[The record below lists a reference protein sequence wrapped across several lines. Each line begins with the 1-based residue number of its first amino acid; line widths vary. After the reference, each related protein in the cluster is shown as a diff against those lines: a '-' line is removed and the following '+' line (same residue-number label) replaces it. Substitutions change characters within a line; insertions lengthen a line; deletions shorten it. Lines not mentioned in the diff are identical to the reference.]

1 MSESNRTDMLS
12 CTATVENGQENQ
24 DCSKRGFI
32 RKKLLSIQ
40 AFVAFVG
47 IALCGQSALATYNK
61 SVLTS
66 IEKRFGITSSLAG
79 FIAGAFNIGNL
90 LFVVAVSKLSS
101 KYSRPRFI
109 AVGSLIIAVG
119 GLINAVPHFIHGVY
133 KPSATN
139 TTANADT
146 ADCTGSSSEYPYL
159 FVILVL
165 GQILEGIGA
174 TVHIP
179 LGSSYIDDYASTYN
193 SPLYLGTLFV
203 LQNFGAGSGYLMGS
217 WTSNLYVDFEKVQP
231 ENYPVSKD
239 DEKRWVGAWWLGF
252 LIIGIFVIFTSIP
265 IFFFPKSMKEQKDKK
280 QKISEKTP
288 QKDRND
294 TELVTFVAGDSTVT
308 QPDKIDKNCEDAN
321 ISQVPLLI
329 GDVDGKA
336 PESGLENEVP
346 KPELTMYEDFIQTI
360 CRLVKNPLYIL
371 VILSYSGL
379 MFVVGSVSAFLPKY
393 LEISYKRTAS
403 QANLMFGV
411 AIPAVMTIGLFSGGL
426 LTKKTRW
433 GEKALLRYIVAIGTF
448 SPLLFLPNFFM
459 GCSFEGCGDTP
470 PGFNVSSEIIEFEP
484 IKCDCDFKAKIF
496 VALMATMTL
505 LLSTLV
511 TPIYT
516 VLLRC
521 VDKEDKTTGVAL
533 MFLGIRA
540 LGLIPA
546 PIITGMVIDGTCLRW
561 SDGCSENR
569 HCLEYDIIP
578 FRTNYNML
586 MVGGLLVS
594 AVFGVISL
602 ILTTHKHS
610 KTPGF
615 FCRIFSRVKRKITKK
630 PTNENNLNI

>member
-1 MSESNRTDMLS
+1 MSESNRTDILS

-24 DCSKRGFI
+24 DCSKRGLI

-66 IEKRFGITSSLAG
+66 IEKRFGIASSLAG

-109 AVGSLIIAVG
+109 AVGSLIIAAG

-133 KPSATN
+133 EPSATN
-139 TTANADT
+139 LHFSNIVCFRNTTANVDT
-146 ADCTGSSSEYPYL
+146 ADCTESSSEYPYL
-159 FVILVL
+159 FIILVL

-203 LQNFGAGSGYLMGS
+203 LQNFGSGSGYLMGS
-217 WTSNLYVDFEKVQP
+217 WTSNVYVDFEKVRP

-265 IFFFPKSMKEQKDKK
+265 IFFFPKSMNKQEDKK
-280 QKISEKTP
+280 QKNSKETP
-288 QKDRND
+288 QKDSND
-294 TELVTFVAGDSTVT
+294 TEV
-308 QPDKIDKNCEDAN
+308 KN
-321 ISQVPLLI
+321 IPYQKMLF
-329 GDVDGKA
+329 
-336 PESGLENEVP
+336 
-346 KPELTMYEDFIQTI
+346 TDFIQTI
-360 CRLVKNPLYIL
+360 CRLVTNPLYVL

-403 QANLMFGV
+403 EANLMFGKYSV

-459 GCSFEGCGDTP
+459 GCSFEVISCIYIYYISLYRDSILLNYIFPCCFVRQNLIDQLLSLKSNMFLNFSWKLNFGSSQMFQGCGDTP
-470 PGFNVSSEIIEFEP
+470 PGFNVTSEIIELES

-521 VDKEDKTTGVAL
+521 VDKEDKTTGVAV

-578 FRTNYNML
+578 FR
-586 MVGGLLVS
+586 
-594 AVFGVISL
+594 
-602 ILTTHKHS
+602 
-610 KTPGF
+610 
-615 FCRIFSRVKRKITKK
+615 
-630 PTNENNLNI
+630 